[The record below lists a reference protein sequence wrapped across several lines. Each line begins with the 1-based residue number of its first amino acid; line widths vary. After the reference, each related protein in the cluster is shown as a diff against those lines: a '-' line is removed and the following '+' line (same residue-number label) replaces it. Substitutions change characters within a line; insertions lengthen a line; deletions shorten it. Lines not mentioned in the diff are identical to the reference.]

1 MKITNSYLDN
11 AQWRMNYAKAMCIT
25 VYRII
30 DIHASIQSGGGGTP
44 LILYMRVSLPIMDST
59 S

>member
-1 MKITNSYLDN
+1 MKITNSYLEN

-30 DIHASIQSGGGGTP
+30 DIHASIQSGGGGH
-44 LILYMRVSLPIMDST
+44 ST
-59 S
+59 DFIHESQFTHHG